1 MAKERRSLNG
11 KVVAITGGARGIG
24 KATSEALARRGARL
38 ALGDVD
44 LATAEQTAAGLGG
57 GSIALALDVSDR
69 GSFEHFLDEA
79 ERQLGVV
86 DVVINNAGIMP
97 VTPFVEESEDSFRR
111 QIEINLIGVING
123 TQLALQRMLP
133 RNSGHIVNI
142 ASQAGKTGVPGIAT
156 YSATKHAVVG
166 LSESVRGEIRG
177 RDIEISC
184 VMPTI
189 VNTELTSGVIDQRFV
204 KPIEAVDVANAI
216 VDALEVP
223 RFDVYVPK
231 SNGALLRGAYL
242 MPRAA
247 AEWVGRAMGTDKLM
261 TEVDQG
267 ARAAYEDRV
276 THSGGDHAPA
286 EESAAAKPEPASEK
300 APGVESES
308 AAEDHAAR

>member
-24 KATSEALARRGARL
+24 KATAEALARRGARL

-44 LATAEQTAAGLGG
+44 LATAEATAAGLGG

-69 GSFEHFLDEA
+69 GSFERFLDEA
-79 ERQLGVV
+79 ERQLGTV

-177 RDIEISC
+177 RAIDISC

-189 VNTELTSGVIDQRFV
+189 VNTELTSGVVDQRFV
-204 KPIEAVDVANAI
+204 KPIEAVDVAEAI
-216 VDALEVP
+216 VGALEVP

-247 AEWVGRAMGTDKLM
+247 AEWVGRTMGTDKLM
-261 TEVDQG
+261 TEVDHG

-276 THSGGDHAPA
+276 TQSGGDHAPDDEDAPSA
-286 EESAAAKPEPASEK
+286 EV
-300 APGVESES
+300 AP
-308 AAEDHAAR
+308 AAEDQAAR